1 MRQRRKPSLPGAAV
15 SSSKA
20 ASHHQGVSSLG
31 PKDLQYL
38 KMLEIQ
44 NNEARRDG
52 ISDIISD
59 GALGEK
65 SYICKKCSDMQV
77 DGYFHSTNSK

>member
-1 MRQRRKPSLPGAAV
+1 MRQSRKPRLPGAAV
-15 SSSKA
+15 SSSKVT
-20 ASHHQGVSSLG
+20 SRHQGVSRLG

-38 KMLEIQ
+38 EMLEIQ

-77 DGYFHSTNSK
+77 

>member
-1 MRQRRKPSLPGAAV
+1 MRQSRKPSLPGAVV

-20 ASHHQGVSSLG
+20 TSHHQGVSSLG

-38 KMLEIQ
+38 EMLKIQ

-52 ISDIISD
+52 ISDSISD

-77 DGYFHSTNSK
+77 DGYFHSINSK